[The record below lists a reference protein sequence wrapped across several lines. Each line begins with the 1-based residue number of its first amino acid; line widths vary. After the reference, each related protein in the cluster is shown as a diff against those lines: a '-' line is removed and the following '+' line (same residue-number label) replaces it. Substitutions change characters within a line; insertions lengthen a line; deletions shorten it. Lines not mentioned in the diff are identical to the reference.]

1 MLDGLCKNIKV
12 YLQIFYWL
20 LRVSKRLP
28 PMHFRQLNF
37 LIFYFGCLFLIYRSN
52 LIFAE
57 IKINTNFLAYYIF
70 LIGDAITALAILVT
84 LCDFNLS

>member
-1 MLDGLCKNIKV
+1 
-12 YLQIFYWL
+12 
-20 LRVSKRLP
+20 
-28 PMHFRQLNF
+28 MHFRQLNF
-37 LIFYFGCLFLIYRSN
+37 LFWLFIFN
-52 LIFAE
+52 LSFEFIFAE